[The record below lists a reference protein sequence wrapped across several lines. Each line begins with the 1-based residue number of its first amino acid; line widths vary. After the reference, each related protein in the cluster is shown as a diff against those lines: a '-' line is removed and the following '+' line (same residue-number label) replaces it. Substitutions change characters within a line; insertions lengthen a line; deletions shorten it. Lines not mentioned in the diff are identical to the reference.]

1 MTQTPSSPRRPLK
14 VGLYLPNGD
23 GYMSS
28 PSLRR
33 WPGILEM
40 ARVAEEV
47 GFDSL
52 WVADHM
58 IFRFGDGETQG
69 RWEAWSLLSALAAA
83 TSRVE
88 IGPLVSCMSFRNPAL
103 LAKMAETVDE
113 ISGGR
118 LTLAVGAG
126 WHEPEYTAYGFPY
139 DHRASRFEEGFEIL
153 RGLIRTG
160 RSSFDGRFERTADC
174 KLRPRGP
181 RPSGLPLIVGT
192 NGERLLRIAAR
203 HADGWNTTWMSDP
216 SAVAPLREAVNRAC
230 DEVGRDP
237 ATLSRS
243 ACIYLTLP
251 DGPGRF
257 PTRSPEEP
265 EPMEPARIVET
276 LHQYADRGIDHVMVW
291 LNPNTPTALE
301 AFGDILAEL
310 DRSGIVASRASDDSQ
325 TLAARTP

>member
-1 MTQTPSSPRRPLK
+1 MTSAITPAARPLK

-23 GYMSS
+23 GYMSP

-33 WPGILEM
+33 WSGILEM

-52 WVADHM
+52 WAADHM
-58 IFRFGDGETQG
+58 IFRFDGDEGDTQG
-69 RWEAWSLLSALAAA
+69 RWECWSLLSALATA
-83 TSRVE
+83 TSRVQ

-118 LTLAVGAG
+118 LVLAIGAG

-153 RGLIRTG
+153 RDLLRTG
-160 RSSFDGRFERTADC
+160 ASTFHGRFERTVDC
-174 KLRPRGP
+174 ELRPRGP
-181 RPSGLPLIVGT
+181 RPNGLPLVVGT
-192 NGERLLRIAAR
+192 NGERLLRLAAR
-203 HADGWNTTWMSDP
+203 HADGWNTTWVSDP
-216 SAVAPLREAVNRAC
+216 ALVAPLQAAVDRAC

-251 DGPGRF
+251 GGTGRF
-257 PTRSPEEP
+257 ATRSPEEP
-265 EPMEPARIVET
+265 EPAEPAAIVDT
-276 LHQYADRGIDHVMVW
+276 LHRYAAQGIDHVMVW
-291 LNPNTPTALE
+291 LDPNTPAALE
-301 AFGDILAEL
+301 SFGVILAEL
-310 DRSGIVASRASDDSQ
+310 DASA
-325 TLAARTP
+325 

>member
-1 MTQTPSSPRRPLK
+1 MTQTMIPPRRPLK

-23 GYMSS
+23 GYMSA

-33 WPGILEM
+33 WTGILET

-69 RWEAWSLLSALAAA
+69 RWEAWSLLSALAAT

-118 LTLAVGAG
+118 LVLAVGAG

-153 RGLIRTG
+153 RDLVRTG
-160 RSSFDGRFERTADC
+160 RSSLDGRFERTADC
-174 KLRPRGP
+174 ELRPRGP

-192 NGERLLRIAAR
+192 NGDRLLRVAAR
-203 HADGWNTTWMSDP
+203 HADGWNTTWISDP
-216 SAVAPLREAVNRAC
+216 NAVAPLQAAVDRAC

-237 ATLSRS
+237 GTLSRS
-243 ACIYLTLP
+243 ACVYLTLP
-251 DGPGRF
+251 DGRGRF

-265 EPMEPARIVET
+265 EPAEPGRIVET
-276 LHQYADRGIDHVMVW
+276 LHRFAAAGIDHVMVW
-291 LNPNTPTALE
+291 LDPKTPSALE
-301 AFGDILAEL
+301 AFGAVLAEL
-310 DRSGIVASRASDDSQ
+310 DRSGYIVSRESDQSQ
-325 TLAARTP
+325 RLAAETS